1 MEQGYSMEKPS
12 EIIVELMVE
21 GKEVNG
27 VKVGSL
33 SELIVEI

>member
-1 MEQGYSMEKPS
+1 MEQGYFMEKPS

-27 VKVGSL
+27 VKVGGK
-33 SELIVEI
+33 V